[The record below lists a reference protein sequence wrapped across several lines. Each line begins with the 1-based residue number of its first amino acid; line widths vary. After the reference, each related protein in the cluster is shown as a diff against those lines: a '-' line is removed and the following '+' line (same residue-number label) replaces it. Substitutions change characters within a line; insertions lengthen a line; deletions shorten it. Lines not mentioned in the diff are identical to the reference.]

1 MTDSSQDK
9 PVPEDQVEDRIIH
22 RRKILIVATV
32 SVMML
37 TVCFFFFDEIKD
49 QGKDAW
55 DSIGPEFFIFV
66 LGGFIAQM
74 IDGSLG
80 MAYGVTASTFL
91 MSFGV
96 SPAAASASIHAS
108 EIFTSGVSGLS
119 HLKFQNVNKR
129 LFKTLL
135 IPVFWEPL
143 QAPISFHPLKNTILS
158 FDPLWLRIRLS
169 WA

>member
-9 PVPEDQVEDRIIH
+9 PVPEDQVEDRVIH

-74 IDGSLG
+74 IDGCLG

-108 EIFTSGVSGLS
+108 EIFTTLPKQEAKIVVLS
-119 HLKFQNVNKR
+119 E
-129 LFKTLL
+129 KTDHWADKLL
-135 IPVFWEPL
+135 SMSWDLTRSFPIPFYGYEPL
-143 QAPISFHPLKNTILS
+143 YKKVALS
-158 FDPLWLRIRLS
+158 LPHHAGIC
-169 WA
+169 